1 MAICT
6 ITADEFAEF
15 IAFINVGMRPD
26 GAPTRA
32 EDDFPVILGR
42 ENLAGLWGLR
52 DREGFA
58 AGLSCLVRPFT
69 TDHGTVLVAGIGS
82 VVTRADRRGEGLSGR
97 IQQTVLQHLRKAGV
111 HLAVLW
117 TDRPEIYAGRG
128 FTAAGY
134 EYHVDVAAA
143 DLPPA
148 GSAVEAFADDDAD
161 AVADIYRRHSLRT
174 ARGPADHA
182 ALYGMPGTRGLV
194 SRRDGRVGGYVFCG
208 KGEDFPGYVA
218 EWGGPPDVVMPLL
231 AAARAAGLATRVLVG
246 RRTAIRPSPRHGWAR
261 SPATARSRPARCVW
275 PSGASTASDPP
286 GHRALKDRPVAA
298 DILTTAPAAAVVAPS
313 GPPRS
318 GPRRMCR
325 RRRK

>member
-15 IAFINVGMRPD
+15 IAFINAGMRPD

-32 EDDFPVILGR
+32 EEDFPVILGR

-97 IQQTVLQHLRKAGV
+97 IQQVVLDHLREAGV

-117 TDRPEIYAGRG
+117 TDRPEIYARRG
-128 FTAAGY
+128 FAAAGY

-143 DLPPA
+143 DLPSGAPA
-148 GSAVEAFADDDAD
+148 GAFHAAD
-161 AVADIYRRHSLRT
+161 AGAVAAIYRRHPLRT
-174 ARGPADHA
+174 MREASDDA
-182 ALYGMPGTRGLV
+182 ALYAMPGTRGLV
-194 SRRDGRVGGYVFCG
+194 SRRDGAVQAYVFCG

-218 EWGGPPDVVMPLL
+218 EWGGPVEAVLPLL
-231 AAARAAGLATRVLVG
+231 AAARAEGLASRVL
-246 RRTAIRPSPRHGWAR
+246 A
-261 SPATARSRPARCVW
+261 PA
-275 PSGASTASDPP
+275 GAEP
-286 GHRALKDRPVAA
+286 LVAA
-298 DILTTAPAAAVVAPS
+298 LLDRGAGAAAVPCGLWSVLSAEGLGRATGRTPQGDPGLAASWLGAVGEDGTVTPGPLRVAVWGFDS
-313 GPPRS
+313 V
-318 GPRRMCR
+318 
-325 RRRK
+325 

>member
-194 SRRDGRVGGYVFCG
+194 SRQDGRVGGYVFCG

-231 AAARAAGLATRVLVG
+231 AAARAAGLATRVLV
-246 RRTAIRPSPRHGWAR
+246 
-261 SPATARSRPARCVW
+261 PAGGEHLAA
-275 PSGASTASDPP
+275 
-286 GHRALKDRPVAA
+286 ALLDRGGS
-298 DILTTAPAAAVVAPS
+298 AAAVPCGLWSVLSADGLARAVGRSPHGDPTVAASWLGSVAGDGTVAP
-313 GPPRS
+313 GPLRLAVWGFDS
-318 GPRRMCR
+318 V
-325 RRRK
+325 